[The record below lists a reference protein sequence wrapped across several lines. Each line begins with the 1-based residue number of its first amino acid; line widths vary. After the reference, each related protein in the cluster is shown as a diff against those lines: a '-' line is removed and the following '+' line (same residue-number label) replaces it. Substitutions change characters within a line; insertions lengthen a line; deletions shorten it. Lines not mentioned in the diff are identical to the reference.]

1 MRILIAYRYFEPDTP
16 PYASMLGE
24 LTSWFEQA
32 GHDVEMITAQPS
44 YKPSAN
50 IPKQPWR
57 EQRGNLTIRRIGL
70 LPEKG
75 MGLAKIINSVLFI
88 LRAYFIILFGKK
100 RDVVWTATMPP
111 VIQALLLSSAAKLRG
126 ADFLYHMQDLHPEI
140 SHMSDG
146 RLKKTII
153 FKIMRRLDIRAL
165 NRTTKAVVISPD
177 MADVLTARGAKPE
190 EMKVIRNFALGDEG
204 AESFLEVKKSRNRTG
219 PMRFVFA
226 GNIGLYQNLES
237 LVDAF
242 SKLDPADVQL
252 VIVGEGRAKAGL
264 IEQVAKHKISNVEFH
279 DHMSTEA
286 VFEFLCQQDVGVVC
300 LSPGLYK
307 YAFPS
312 KIWTY
317 IAADLPML
325 GLVENE
331 SDLKSF
337 LDMHEL
343 GVSLPWETSS
353 ERLADT
359 ISKLSR
365 DVRNGVYK
373 PASKR
378 ELYHRDAA
386 KTHWLKLMD
395 DIADKRRGG
404 AV

>member
-24 LTSWFEQA
+24 LTTWFAEA
-32 GHDVEMITAQPS
+32 GHEVEMITAQPS

-50 IPKQPWR
+50 IAKQPWR
-57 EQRGNLTIRRIGL
+57 ERRGNLTIRRLAL

-75 MGLAKIINSVLFI
+75 MGLAKVINSALFI

-100 RDVVWTATMPP
+100 RDLIWTATMPP
-111 VIQALLLSSAAKLRG
+111 VIQALFLSSAAKMRG
-126 ADFLYHMQDLHPEI
+126 AEFLYHMQDLHPEI
-140 SHMSDG
+140 SNISDG
-146 RLKKTII
+146 KITQTKI
-153 FKIMRRLDIRAL
+153 FKILHKLDIRAL
-165 NRTTKAVVISPD
+165 NRTTKAIVISPD
-177 MADVLTARGAKPE
+177 MADVLKDRGAKPE
-190 EMKVIRNFALGDEG
+190 EIKVIRNFALGDER
-204 AESFLEVKKSRNRTG
+204 AQEFLSAKDKTRTG

-226 GNIGLYQNLES
+226 GNIGLYQNLGS

-242 SKLDPADVQL
+242 AKLNPEDVQL

-264 IEQVAKHKISNVEFH
+264 IDQVEKQNIANVEFH

-286 VFEFLCQQDVGVVC
+286 VFEFLCHQDVGVVC

-325 GLVENE
+325 GLVEDDSN
-331 SDLKSF
+331 LKSF
-337 LDMHEL
+337 LDEHQL
-343 GVSLPWETSS
+343 GMSLPWESS
-353 ERLADT
+353 PDQLAKT
-359 ISKLSR
+359 ISKLSQ
-365 DVRNGVYK
+365 DVRQDVYN
-373 PASKR
+373 PAAKY

-386 KTHWLKLMD
+386 RKHWLELMEEVGL
-395 DIADKRRGG
+395 KRGISLS
-404 AV
+404 